1 MKSSELLRKAQMR
14 IVSGKSTFVCYA
26 ITGAA
31 GATEECIRKA
41 EALRTRVMASI
52 YPHANAATWLH
63 LRIKPEQNNAAWSD
77 ANEAALRE
85 WRVRWLDALIAEYEA
100 KGD

>member
-1 MKSSELLRKAQMR
+1 MKSSQILRRAKTR
-14 IVSGKSTFVCYA
+14 IVSGRSTYVCYA
-26 ITGAA
+26 ITGAG

-63 LRIKPEQNNAAWSD
+63 LRIKPEQNYAAWAD
-77 ANEAALRE
+77 ANEEALRE
-85 WRVRWLDALIAEYEA
+85 WRIRWLDALIKEYEA